1 MSVVSHKKS
10 SYRGVTQC
18 FILFYLGISR
28 LVEEGVYCAAYPLH
42 VVSFY
47 ELLLRE
53 KLKLF
58 WLNKRNYTLLSESDA
73 ELAIEQASVS
83 G

>member
-1 MSVVSHKKS
+1 MLVVSHKKKVHIEQL
-10 SYRGVTQC
+10 RNV

-53 KLKLF
+53 KLSLF
-58 WLNKRNYTLLSESDA
+58 WLNKRNYAQLSDSDG
-73 ELAIEQASVS
+73 E
-83 G
+83 